1 MTHVHLLG
9 ISGSGL
15 SAIARVLLERGYTV
29 SGCDR
34 TVTALGAAL
43 QQAGA
48 VVTAGHDPAHLR
60 GVDLVVRS
68 SAVPE
73 NTPEVQAAL
82 AAGIPVYKRDS
93 FLHWLMQDQRGV
105 AVAGTHGKTTTTAM
119 LAWLF
124 TRLGQDPSY
133 IVGGVVRNL
142 NANAHA
148 GKGEWFVIEADEYDH
163 TFLGLEPQYAV
174 ITNMEHDHPD
184 CYPTVAEYEKA
195 FVDFTG
201 CMKDGGELVLCTE
214 DPGCRRLSEVLR
226 AQGRP
231 FMTYALEGEADFTA
245 AGLQVSASGGLSFEM
260 RLHGQSLAWV
270 TLTVPGRHNAL
281 NALGALS
288 LVQRTGLDVARAA
301 AELES
306 FYGSG
311 RRFEVRGEAWGVT
324 VVDDYAHHP
333 TEIRATL
340 AAARLRFPARR
351 VWALWQPHTFSRL
364 VMLKD
369 EFAAAFKDAD
379 MVIVTGV
386 YGARESGGAFSSAD
400 LVKQM
405 AHPNARCLFTLD
417 EAEAALAAELKPGD
431 ALLVLSAGDA
441 DQLSSRLLKTLQDRV

>member
-34 TVTALGAAL
+34 TITALGAAL
-43 QQAGA
+43 QEAGA
-48 VVTAGHDPAHLR
+48 AVTAGHDPAHLS
-60 GVDLVVRS
+60 GVDLAVRS

-73 NTPEVQAAL
+73 SNLEVQAAL
-82 AAGIPVYKRDS
+82 AAGIPVYKRER
-93 FLHWLMQDQRGV
+93 FLRWLMQDQRGV

-124 TRLGQDPSY
+124 TRLGQDPSF

-148 GKGEWFVIEADEYDH
+148 GQGEWFVIEADEYDH
-163 TFLGLEPQYAV
+163 TFLGLEPQFAV
-174 ITNMEHDHPD
+174 ITNIEHDHPD
-184 CYPTVAEYEKA
+184 CYPTAAEYEQA
-195 FVDFTG
+195 FADFAH
-201 CMKDGGELVLCTE
+201 CVQPGGELVLCAE
-214 DPGCRRLSEVLR
+214 NPGCQRL
-226 AQGRP
+226 AGRLQAEGRS
-231 FMTYALEGEADFTA
+231 FVTYALEGEADFTA
-245 AGLQVSASGGLSFEM
+245 ADLQVNDNGGLSFAM
-260 RLHGQSLAWV
+260 RLHGQTLAQV
-270 TLTVPGRHNAL
+270 RLAVPGRHNAL

-288 LVQRTGLDVARAA
+288 LVQRAGLDVVRAA
-301 AELES
+301 AELEA
-306 FYGSG
+306 FCGSG

-340 AAARLRFPARR
+340 AAARLRFPGRR

-379 MVIVTGV
+379 RVIVTGV

-405 AHPNARCLFTLD
+405 AHPDARCLATLD

-441 DQLSSRLLKTLQDRV
+441 DQLSGRLLKTLQDRV